1 MTTYATRLTTVLGA
15 GVDRVR
21 RWSQGSSQEEQ
32 HQQRSAIRFATTSEE
47 EQEQEQEQEEAISD
61 SSTATPPHS
70 PTTNLLAPTLEPR
83 SGPEGRRRR
92 EGGERGGLEDTA
104 SEETLVIVESPAT
117 LRPPVPVIDQ
127 VRDTDATAA
136 TMPSPEGPANSAAT
150 ATARMSPQS
159 ARNAALPEDDGQ
171 RRLRQK
177 LSDIT
182 RSNLPERERARK
194 MHQVMTEKWN
204 ASRASKVVMQQV
216 AGDAQSPSTPTS
228 PTLIAISDDPGKPNP
243 YKLLP
248 GDSDK
253 TYYTGPGTASGE
265 GEAAAPPAQVLGCS
279 HYRRGVRLQCS
290 TCERWHTCRFCH
302 DENEDHALVRRET
315 KNMLC
320 MHCGR
325 PQPAQQD
332 CRFCGVRS
340 AKYYCDKV
348 PRLSSIA
355 RVRKLTMSW
364 RCSANSGTMT
374 HRRAY
379 ITAMTVGYVA
389 LVRA

>member
-1 MTTYATRLTTVLGA
+1 MTTYATRLTTALGA

-21 RWSQGSSQEEQ
+21 RWSQGSGQEEQ
-32 HQQRSAIRFATTSEE
+32 QQQRSALRFATVTAGDEN
-47 EQEQEQEQEEAISD
+47 AISD
-61 SSTATPPHS
+61 SATPPHS
-70 PTTNLLAPTLEPR
+70 PTAAVLEPVLESSY
-83 SGPEGRRRR
+83 SGA
-92 EGGERGGLEDTA
+92 LEDTA
-104 SEETLVIVESPAT
+104 SEESAVLIDSPAPQ
-117 LRPPVPVIDQ
+117 RPDTPVVLN
-127 VRDTDATAA
+127 DTDAETTETTESASLLSSEAPARAA
-136 TMPSPEGPANSAAT
+136 SSE
-150 ATARMSPQS
+150 S
-159 ARNAALPEDDGQ
+159 ARPTALPEDDGQ
-171 RRLRQK
+171 RQLRQK

-194 MHQVMTEKWN
+194 MHQIMTEKWN
-204 ASRASKVVMQQV
+204 ATRASKVVMQQV
-216 AGDAQSPSTPTS
+216 AADAQSPPTPTS
-228 PTLIAISDDPGKPNP
+228 PTLTVGMPGDPEKPNP

-253 TYYTGPGTASGE
+253 TYYTGPGIVNADGE
-265 GEAAAPPAQVLGCS
+265 PTPTPPDVLGCA

-302 DENEDHALVRRET
+302 DEKEDHVLVRKET

-348 PRLSSIA
+348 
-355 RVRKLTMSW
+355 
-364 RCSANSGTMT
+364 CT
-374 HRRAY
+374 HPILPLCCRS
-379 ITAMTVGYVA
+379 
-389 LVRA
+389 